1 MRAAH
6 VGVLVRVLVVD
17 DEFLIVSFVASM
29 LEELGCEVEI
39 ASRGTEALAKLA
51 NDPRINV
58 LITDVN
64 MPDVSGYEGAVRAQ
78 QIRPG
83 LKVILLSGAETEAR
97 RLPLIRK
104 PFAQT
109 DLTRVTEATMGLCYK
124 R

>member
-1 MRAAH
+1 
-6 VGVLVRVLVVD
+6 VRVLVVD

-64 MPDVSGYEGAVRAQ
+64 MPDVSGVRRRRSRAADTAWAKGHLAIRCGDRGARAPAYSKT
-78 QIRPG
+78 IRANRPHASDG
-83 LKVILLSGAETEAR
+83 GDDGTLL
-97 RLPLIRK
+97 
-104 PFAQT
+104 
-109 DLTRVTEATMGLCYK
+109 
-124 R
+124 